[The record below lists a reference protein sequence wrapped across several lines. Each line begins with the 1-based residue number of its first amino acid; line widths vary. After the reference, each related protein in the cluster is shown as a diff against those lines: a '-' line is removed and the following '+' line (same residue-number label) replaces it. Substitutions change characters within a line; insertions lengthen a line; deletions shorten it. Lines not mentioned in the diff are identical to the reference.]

1 MAVTSIGAIAVPLN
15 SWWQGE
21 ELEYGI
27 QHSEAKLV
35 IADDERLSRMEGYVE
50 DIPRIAVRCDAGSY
64 TNAVN
69 FVDVVQDNAAFPA
82 VEVDPEDDA
91 SIMYT
96 SGSTGYPKGV
106 VATHRSI
113 INTPV
118 AWAFLA
124 QLAGQIETDD
134 DSPTFPQ
141 PESPCTLA
149 AVPLFHVTGSHSNFL
164 LSLLSAT
171 RIVLMYKWD
180 PLKAIQLIEE
190 YKVTSFSGVPTM
202 NQEILITSENNPDI
216 DVSSIAMLSGGGAAR
231 PPEQVKAQEKNH
243 PTKAAGV
250 GYGLTETNAAGTNA
264 SGKLLYSKPDTAG
277 FPTPLVHEIKI
288 IDEEGKEV
296 EQGGLGEVCIKSAS
310 NFRCYL
316 KNEEATNEALDSEG
330 WFRTGDVGCIDEH
343 GFLFIKDRIK
353 DIVIRGGENIACL
366 EIEGV
371 LAEHPAVAEA
381 SVFGVP
387 DERLGEQLATRIALK
402 PGMETNEAEISE
414 FLAGKLAKFKIPVY
428 MWFQAE
434 ALPRIATGKTAKK
447 IMREEAIEELGLG

>member
-1 MAVTSIGAIAVPLN
+1 MCIR
-15 SWWQGE
+15 
-21 ELEYGI
+21 
-27 QHSEAKLV
+27 
-35 IADDERLSRMEGYVE
+35 DR
-50 DIPRIAVRCDAGSY
+50 
-64 TNAVN
+64 
-69 FVDVVQDNAAFPA
+69 
-82 VEVDPEDDA
+82 
-91 SIMYT
+91 
-96 SGSTGYPKGV
+96 
-106 VATHRSI
+106 
-113 INTPV
+113 
-118 AWAFLA
+118 
-124 QLAGQIETDD
+124 
-134 DSPTFPQ
+134 
-141 PESPCTLA
+141 
-149 AVPLFHVTGSHSNFL
+149 
-164 LSLLSAT
+164 
-171 RIVLMYKWD
+171 YKWD